1 MRFKGNQPLHETP
14 RPDPEQKET
23 RYPREV
29 KPEDFSTIEVIA
41 EREKVEEDN
50 ANMQALEQTSRDFW
64 GRSDEE
70 TDGAV
75 PIEPPDTDPL
85 ELQKLEKPTGPPAHN
100 M

>member
-14 RPDPEQKET
+14 RPDPEQKEI
-23 RYPREV
+23 RYAREV
-29 KPEDFSTIEVIA
+29 KREDFSTMEVIA
-41 EREKVEEDN
+41 QRENEEQDN
-50 ANMQALEQTSRDFW
+50 ANIEALEQTSRDFW

-70 TDGAV
+70 IDGAV

-85 ELQKLEKPTGPPAHN
+85 ELQKPEKPTGPPAHN

>member
-14 RPDPEQKET
+14 RPDPDQKEI
-23 RYPREV
+23 RYPRQV
-29 KPEDFSTIEVIA
+29 KPEDFSTVEVIA
-41 EREKVEEDN
+41 ERENEEADN
-50 ANMQALEQTSRDFW
+50 ANMEALEQTSRDFW

-75 PIEPPDTDPL
+75 PSSPPDSDPL